1 MYTTNPIESFHR
13 QIRKVTKTK
22 SVFGSELGLQ
32 KLLFMSITNIA
43 KKWNQP
49 MHNWALT
56 LSQLAI
62 KFEKRITDILS

>member
-22 SVFGSELGLQ
+22 SIFGSELGLQ
-32 KLLFMSITNIA
+32 KLLFMVITNIS
-43 KKWNQP
+43 KKWNMP
-49 MHNWALT
+49 THNWALT

-62 KFEKRITDILS
+62 KFEQE